1 MEEFLNLNNIELST
15 TSLAQFLIGFIITII
30 LSISLKHIYV
40 KYSNS
45 VSNKKIISN
54 IFPLFGV
61 SIFLIVI
68 TIKSSIV
75 LSLGLVGALSII
87 RFRTAIK
94 EAEQIVYFLIIT
106 GIAIATAANSYVYPF
121 VLVIFVFV
129 YNFFMTYNKDT
140 GVHSVNDQ
148 LILNVKKITNKQ
160 LDQLMEEL
168 LNNKINVEV
177 QSINKSNTTIIV
189 LKLSDFRIDT
199 LTVVETFLNNNS
211 ISINEIQ
218 FFSST
223 E

>member
-199 LTVVETFLNNNS
+199 LTVVETFL
-211 ISINEIQ
+211 
-218 FFSST
+218 
-223 E
+223 

>member
-1 MEEFLNLNNIELST
+1 
-15 TSLAQFLIGFIITII
+15 
-30 LSISLKHIYV
+30 
-40 KYSNS
+40 
-45 VSNKKIISN
+45 
-54 IFPLFGV
+54 
-61 SIFLIVI
+61 
-68 TIKSSIV
+68 
-75 LSLGLVGALSII
+75 
-87 RFRTAIK
+87 
-94 EAEQIVYFLIIT
+94 
-106 GIAIATAANSYVYPF
+106 
-121 VLVIFVFV
+121 
-129 YNFFMTYNKDT
+129 MTYNKDT
-140 GVHSVNDQ
+140 GVYSVNDQ